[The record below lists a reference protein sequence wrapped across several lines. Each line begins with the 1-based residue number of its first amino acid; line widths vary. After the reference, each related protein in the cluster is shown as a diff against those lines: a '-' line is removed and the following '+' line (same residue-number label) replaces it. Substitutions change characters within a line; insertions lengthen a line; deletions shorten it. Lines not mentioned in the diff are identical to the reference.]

1 MSFTKPEKY
10 FYYNLFSSEKS
21 SSREGYEFRQVSLLL
36 ISTLISLMISILNFK
51 TYFTL
56 SAVVFVISFV
66 ILFPKILR
74 KKKNNTKS
82 ANVQVLVTTVFLAF
96 VSFLTVF
103 FVNNLYVKE
112 KKTAVY
118 SVSNYYYDD
127 GTRYAYILV
136 DGKEHSISAD
146 LEDYDE
152 NSPHIE
158 ATRITGLLGIEY
170 IV

>member
-1 MSFTKPEKY
+1 M
-10 FYYNLFSSEKS
+10 
-21 SSREGYEFRQVSLLL
+21 
-36 ISTLISLMISILNFK
+36 
-51 TYFTL
+51 
-56 SAVVFVISFV
+56 
-66 ILFPKILR
+66 
-74 KKKNNTKS
+74 
-82 ANVQVLVTTVFLAF
+82 VTTVFLAF